1 MPKKWYRLMDE
12 VNKTRKNNRDD
23 ERETEEILAAL
34 TAQGIVEDK
43 ERKLK
48 FKELKF
54 QATLERFKKE

>member
-1 MPKKWYRLMDE
+1 MDE